1 MIMRS
6 RAQLKAR
13 ASELKDEVAKATAA
27 NEDGRIEAKRFKG
40 FIDKA
45 YRENEEIQD
54 ELKQWE
60 QVGRFSGGAELNL
73 PMSQSPAADGG
84 RIAAP
89 SPMDMTP
96 AQLNGLISAAQSRT
110 PYSIEIQPKSYRD
123 SIVTKAAATEA

>member
-1 MIMRS
+1 MRS

-54 ELKQWE
+54 ELKQWDQAKGTLT
-60 QVGRFSGGAELNL
+60 QVT
-73 PMSQSPAADGG
+73 SQFAD
-84 RIAAP
+84 
-89 SPMDMTP
+89 TP
-96 AQLNGLISAAQSRT
+96 AGHLAQQRLD
-110 PYSIEIQPKSYRD
+110 KM
-123 SIVTKAAATEA
+123 ATEQH